1 MSIIDDLR
9 DWRNRTARQE
19 GVEPY
24 FVLHNKT
31 IEEIARAKPETA
43 DALANIKGL
52 GEKKIAKYG
61 SAILMV
67 LRGVPKDAPASDD
80 TVLTVGQ
87 YLARLNDALVGLPAR
102 LRGEVGRIN
111 ERENVIYFDFRD
123 GSGDAV
129 LSCLIF
135 SSRYRLMGVE
145 LREGMEIVITGVPS
159 VWPRT

>member
-123 GSGDAV
+123 GS
-129 LSCLIF
+129 
-135 SSRYRLMGVE
+135 
-145 LREGMEIVITGVPS
+145 
-159 VWPRT
+159 